1 MIVVLAGGVGA
12 ARFLQGVVQV
22 IPQQQLTVIAN
33 TGDDRDFYGLHVS
46 PDIDIVMYTLAGI
59 VDETHGWGI
68 RDDTHYT
75 MQQLTRYGNE
85 DWFLL
90 GDRDLATHIHRTNLL
105 RQGKTLSEVTDNLRA
120 HLGLDLRILP
130 MSDQPIATHIKTPAG
145 LLHFQEYM
153 VKRRC
158 ADPVQDVVFV
168 GANEAQPAPGVI
180 ESLKAADAI
189 LIAPSNPIVS
199 IGSILAVPSIH
210 DTLHEASGMIV
221 AVSPIIGGAPIKG
234 PADKLMSG
242 LGMEVSAVGVTR
254 CYRDFLDVMLIDE
267 QDAALA
273 PAIEDLGIPTVV
285 TNTIMK
291 DMHAKAALARS
302 ALQAAGINVVS
313 IPTIGEG
320 RHGSFPHLLPEQDTT
335 INRKGQEEIY

>member
-22 IPQQQLTVIAN
+22 VPQEQLTVIVN

-46 PDIDIVMYTLAGI
+46 PDIDIVLYTLSGI

-68 RDDTHYT
+68 RNDTYYT

-105 RQGKTLSEVTDNLRA
+105 RQGKTLSEVTDDLRTR
-120 HLGLDLRILP
+120 LGLQLRVLP
-130 MSDQPIATHIKTPAG
+130 MSDQPIATHISTPVG

-158 ADPVQDVVFV
+158 ADEVQDVVFV
-168 GANEAQPAPGVI
+168 GAEAAKPAPGVLDA
-180 ESLKAADAI
+180 LKEAEAI

-199 IGSILAVPSIH
+199 IGSILAVPGIH
-210 DTLHEASGMIV
+210 DTLHEAQGMVV
-221 AVSPIIGGAPIKG
+221 AVSPIVGGAPIKG
-234 PADKLMSG
+234 PADKLMRG
-242 LGMEVSAVGVTR
+242 LGIEVSAVGVAR
-254 CYRDFLDVMLIDE
+254 CYRDFLDVMVIDE
-267 QDAALA
+267 QDAHLA
-273 PAIEDLGIPTVV
+273 EQIEDLGIPTVV
-285 TNTIMK
+285 TNTLMR
-291 DMHAKAALARS
+291 DTAAKTALARRVV
-302 ALQAAGINVVS
+302 QAAGLI
-313 IPTIGEG
+313 
-320 RHGSFPHLLPEQDTT
+320 FQ
-335 INRKGQEEIY
+335 